1 MFFGHAAK
9 GILGFFRSGLEG
21 KMLGEKT
28 IDAPKYESLEHNPM
42 LVTFFQD
49 ENSKILEGTCIHLAY
64 YDGVN
69 GMEI

>member
-28 IDAPKYESLEHNPM
+28 IDATKQESSEHNPM

-49 ENSKILEGTCIHLAY
+49 ENSKISEGTYIHLAY
-64 YDGVN
+64 YDGVH